1 MARRDLF
8 ANIALGAAALAA
20 FTSAGFMAL
29 DGIHALTTGDY
40 IRPAEGRFGGQL
52 GPWAR
57 IVSTIGI
64 DPESIGMKLFFVV
77 FGIAWLTA
85 LVFFL
90 FGNKAGWIAMLVF
103 ATCSLWYLVPGTL
116 LSLCIIGLL
125 LVPRV
130 RRIYGSP

>member
-8 ANIALGAAALAA
+8 ANIALGAAALAT
-20 FTSAGFMAL
+20 FTSAGFMAF

-40 IRPAEGRFGGQL
+40 VRPAEGRFAGQL

-64 DPESIGMKLFFVV
+64 DPESIGMKLFFVT
-77 FGIAWLTA
+77 FGIAWLVA
-85 LVFFL
+85 LLSFL
-90 FGNKAGWIAMLVF
+90 FGKKAGWVAMLTF
-103 ATCSLWYLVPGTL
+103 AAGSLWYLVPGTL

-130 RRIYGSP
+130 RRIYGQP